1 MPKSSEAQAK
11 LTDANKLFIAALMK
25 MYPEKD
31 FYSDANFTMRM
42 TYGSVKGIQW
52 MMGGFLIIKLI

>member
-1 MPKSSEAQAK
+1 MRLKSK
-11 LTDANKLFIAALMK
+11 LDEANKLFINALMN

-42 TYGSVKGIQW
+42 TYGSVKGLYN
-52 MMGGFLIIKLI
+52 G